1 MFDVRCWAL
10 SVGRLLQTLNFRS
23 KISPASCG
31 LALPFDNFMTWP
43 LRKLREAALPALK
56 SAAGLGLAAITS
68 SQNFSIALVSL
79 NCSIPFSF
87 TITAAPLPLENI
99 SAKTSLPCLPLIF
112 PLSIKLTSSSSASGG
127 IGQSLIVVPAA
138 GLLLEFFAALER
150 FSLSLNFKRKRAP
163 YTADRVHVLDLDFR
177 AELRLL
183 FRPHRNVAVAAQ
195 LSLFHIGIADSAV
208 NQDLFERREKGECLF
223 G

>member
-1 MFDVRCWAL
+1 M
-10 SVGRLLQTLNFRS
+10 
-23 KISPASCG
+23 
-31 LALPFDNFMTWP
+31 PFDNFMTWP

-127 IGQSLIVVPAA
+127 IGQSLIVLPAA
-138 GLLLEFFAALER
+138 LSALCKSFRIQLATFFGFFAPLA
-150 FSLSLNFKRKRAP
+150 
-163 YTADRVHVLDLDFR
+163 
-177 AELRLL
+177 
-183 FRPHRNVAVAAQ
+183 AV
-195 LSLFHIGIADSAV
+195 S
-208 NQDLFERREKGECLF
+208 K
-223 G
+223 

>member
-1 MFDVRCWAL
+1 M
-10 SVGRLLQTLNFRS
+10 GRF
-23 KISPASCG
+23 
-31 LALPFDNFMTWP
+31 
-43 LRKLREAALPALK
+43 
-56 SAAGLGLAAITS
+56 LGPHEKCFTS
-68 SQNFSIALVSL
+68 
-79 NCSIPFSF
+79 
-87 TITAAPLPLENI
+87 
-99 SAKTSLPCLPLIF
+99 
-112 PLSIKLTSSSSASGG
+112 G
-127 IGQSLIVVPAA
+127 VVPAA

-150 FSLSLNFKRKRAP
+150 FSLSLNFKRKRSP

-208 NQDLFERREKGECLF
+208 NQNLFERREKGECLF